1 MYSPVDDDVELA
13 NQTGTFFVQKIEII
27 RSEHDNMAQ
36 GLPSLFDDRTPV
48 APPPLSK
55 FSLLSE
61 EARKLISSSAKK
73 SCTLDPLPTSL
84 VVDCIDV
91 LLPII
96 TNMLNLLL
104 ESGLFVDLP
113 TSRAQKFFTSAKRER
128 QIFYVF
134 CGKSERESKSS
145 TCFPCKKSHQVT
157 SFWRKLFASLSRV
170 LSRAC
175 VVASCQSMSKQ
186 TNNGQKVR

>member
-1 MYSPVDDDVELA
+1 MDDDVELA
-13 NQTGTFFVQKIEII
+13 NQTGTFFVQKIETI

-48 APPPLSK
+48 APPLLSK

-61 EARKLISSSAKK
+61 EARKLISSSAKR

-96 TNMLNLLL
+96 TNMLNLSL

-113 TSRAQKFFTSAKRER
+113 TSRAQSFSRARSVSGRFFMFSAAKA
-128 QIFYVF
+128 
-134 CGKSERESKSS
+134 SERARARLV
-145 TCFPCKKSHQVT
+145 FPAKNRIK
-157 SFWRKLFASLSRV
+157 
-170 LSRAC
+170 
-175 VVASCQSMSKQ
+175 
-186 TNNGQKVR
+186 

>member
-1 MYSPVDDDVELA
+1 MDDDVELA
-13 NQTGTFFVQKIEII
+13 NQTGTFFVQKMETI

-96 TNMLNLLL
+96 TNMINLSL

-113 TSRAQKFFTSAKRER
+113 TSRAQSFLSYFLCFLRQKRA
-128 QIFYVF
+128 
-134 CGKSERESKSS
+134 REEELDLFPLQKIASS
-145 TCFPCKKSHQVT
+145 DVILAQTICFPV
-157 SFWRKLFASLSRV
+157 
-170 LSRAC
+170 AC
-175 VVASCQSMSKQ
+175 VVACVCRRELSKYVK
-186 TNNGQKVR
+186 TNK